1 MAIKLYN
8 PTTPARRKTSIVVS
22 SDLTKKGPEKKLT
35 LPKKQSGGRNQSGQ
49 ITVRHRG
56 GGAKRRIRIVDFKR
70 RLFGQTAKVLS
81 IEYDPNRSARLA
93 LIVYPN
99 GVKSYVLAANG
110 LKIGDEII
118 SSKEKIDIKIGNCM
132 PLEFIPLGI
141 MVHNVELEPDKGAV
155 IARSAG
161 NGIFVQAIE
170 GQYAQLK
177 MPSGE
182 IRLVKKECLA
192 TIGQVSNPDH
202 GLVRYGKAGRMRH
215 KGVRP
220 TVRGKAMNPC
230 DHPHGGG
237 EGRHPIGMPYPKT
250 LWGKHALGVKTR
262 KPKRWSNKL
271 IISRRKRSKKE

>member
-1 MAIKLYN
+1 
-8 PTTPARRKTSIVVS
+8 
-22 SDLTKKGPEKKLT
+22 
-35 LPKKQSGGRNQSGQ
+35 
-49 ITVRHRG
+49 
-56 GGAKRRIRIVDFKR
+56 
-70 RLFGQTAKVLS
+70 
-81 IEYDPNRSARLA
+81 
-93 LIVYPN
+93 
-99 GVKSYVLAANG
+99 
-110 LKIGDEII
+110 
-118 SSKEKIDIKIGNCM
+118 M